1 LWNTKKKKNI
11 RTSTQKN
18 MSASARPHH
27 SDVTDKAFAASDKL
41 RDDIPTISSNIDR
54 MGEHIDRVKKI
65 SKDAVDQGSSGVR
78 ADVITSG
85 MMNQL
90 STMVRLSLSLSLTL
104 SLQKSRHT
112 NYYYTNTLFFS

>member
-1 LWNTKKKKNI
+1 
-11 RTSTQKN
+11 

-90 STMVRLSLSLSLTL
+90 STMVRLSLSLSL
-104 SLQKSRHT
+104 SLYHYKKTDIQIVIILTH
-112 NYYYTNTLFFS
+112 FFSHNILMSFPK